1 MQAQSP
7 SQASRCLVTGAS
19 GFIGSRLCERW
30 SLSGRHDYVAMV
42 RRAEAADRFRSL
54 GRATA
59 IADVT
64 LPRQVEAALSGCHA
78 VVHLALAQNGVEGTR
93 VAVERSIAAGVRRFV
108 HISSM
113 AVHGPSPGPEATVE
127 ETAQI
132 GHYGHEYSDSK
143 AEQELIVQSAID
155 RGDLDAVILR
165 PTIVYGP
172 DSYFVVPVLEE
183 ARRGQVIVVDDG
195 VGVCNAVYIDDVCDA
210 IDAALAAPAAAGQAF
225 FVNGDDSLTWHDFI
239 AAFARL
245 VSPEPMFHNLSSEEV
260 LAFWAK
266 HPSPYPRTVAARA
279 YRKLRLL
286 TGLTPRVAPW
296 PMAGRILRETV
307 RVRFSN
313 AKAKRVLGW
322 APSVSFEQGVGMTR
336 EWLESS
342 RRSA

>member
-1 MQAQSP
+1 
-7 SQASRCLVTGAS
+7 
-19 GFIGSRLCERW
+19 
-30 SLSGRHDYVAMV
+30 MV
-42 RRAEAADRFRSL
+42 RRAEAAARLQSL

-64 LPRQVEAALSGCHA
+64 VPHEVKAALAGCDA
-78 VVHLALAQNGVEGTR
+78 VVHLALAQNGVKGTR
-93 VAVERSIAAGVRRFV
+93 VAVELAIEAGVRRFV

-113 AVHGPSPGPEATVE
+113 AVHGPSPGPEAAFE
-127 ETAQI
+127 ETARI

-155 RGDLDAVILR
+155 RGDLRAVILR

-183 ARRGQVIVVDDG
+183 ARRGQVLMVDNG
-195 VGVCNAVYIDDVCDA
+195 AGICNAVYVDDVCDA
-210 IDAALAAPAAAGQAF
+210 IDAALTVPEAVGQAF
-225 FVNGDDSLTWHDFI
+225 FVNGDDHLTWHDFI
-239 AAFARL
+239 GTFARL
-245 VSPEPMFHNLSSEEV
+245 VSPEPLFKNLSSDEV

-266 HPSPYPRTVAARA
+266 HPSPYPRTIVARA

-307 RVRFSN
+307 RVQFSN

-322 APSVSFEQGVGMTR
+322 APSVDFQHGVAMTR
-336 EWLESS
+336 AWLEAG
-342 RRSA
+342 RVLP